1 MGFFTAN
8 NVLRMQVTT
17 TGVDVTGSTDGVLN
31 LDTTDQRGSFIRFKE
46 NGTTKVWA
54 GCSEGIG
61 TGGDQDDFGIRATG
75 GFRLRTGAN
84 NSIEVND
91 EGQIKLRPLTAGFTT
106 LGATN
111 TYPGAAVSIQCTG
124 VGAGTGTNIPQYGLY
139 VDATA
144 SSNDA
149 TLMTG
154 IYVRAKQNTENV
166 LLVFMDYII
175 KIGILIVERL
185 VDCSKR
191 QQEQIDMLLNHL
203 TLVGECLQIQPQLVR
218 LMH

>member
-17 TGVDVTGSTDGVLN
+17 TGVDVSGSTDGVFN
-31 LDTTDQRGSFIRFKE
+31 LDTIDQMDHYKIQRKRNNKSMGRLF
-46 NGTTKVWA
+46 
-54 GCSEGIG
+54 EGIG

-75 GFRLRTGAN
+75 GFRLRTGAT

-124 VGAGTGTNIPQYGLY
+124 VGAGTGTNIPNYGLY

-144 SSNDA
+144 SANDA

-154 IYVRAKQNTENV
+154 IYVRAKQNTEGSFIGVHGLYHQDWNS
-166 LLVFMDYII
+166 YAR
-175 KIGILIVERL
+175 KIGGLFQAPAREP
-185 VDCSKR
+185 
-191 QQEQIDMLLNHL
+191 DMLLNHL
-203 TLVGECLQIQPQLVR
+203 TLVEECLQIQPQLVMR
-218 LMH
+218 S